1 MSVTQSV
8 EDTDGP
14 FLWRTAIITA
24 LWLGLFT
31 LAAILLLI
39 FQEPVRDLFFG

>member
-1 MSVTQSV
+1 MSVTETVKDIDS
-8 EDTDGP
+8 P

-31 LAAILLLI
+31 AIAILLLL
-39 FQEPVRDLFFG
+39 FQDPVRDLFFG